1 MRARSLRSAATTVWL
16 GQFASAVGGQICWFA
31 ITLWAWQ
38 TDGRASTLSFLL
50 LSNLLPGIL
59 FSPFLGVWVD
69 RLSAKS
75 VMLSCDA
82 LLAVVA
88 VVLLLLAHH
97 HDLRTW
103 HLYLVGVTEGVLEA
117 AHWLAYSK
125 VVTTLAGADGL
136 ARANAQIGFGESAG
150 SVIAPLAAGLL
161 LKLAG
166 LPAVLLVDL
175 LSYLAGFVTLAFTR
189 VPGDRAEPQADN
201 AETRAGAGAGRD
213 SALRTMRAGL
223 SFIASRPTLRGLVFV
238 FFTLNFVSAVGA
250 VLSKPLLMLRSGQN
264 AVILGSVSSAAGL
277 GAVLGG
283 LSAVVIMRRVRSSVL
298 VPAGVAAACL
308 AGPVLTAVSGQAP
321 WWLVSAFCA
330 AFVLPSVTSA
340 YQTLWQT
347 AVPLE
352 RQAQVFGI
360 RRSLVQAATPLGLLI
375 AGPAVDLAHADPVRT
390 SAVVLGA
397 AGVLGSIVGVAA
409 LVAPTLRAARSEAA
423 APTG

>member
-1 MRARSLRSAATTVWL
+1 MWL

-88 VVLLLLAHH
+88 VVLLLLAHN

-175 LSYLAGFVTLAFTR
+175 LSYLAGFVTLALTR
-189 VPGDRAEPQADN
+189 VPVHRAELPADSV
-201 AETRAGAGAGRD
+201 ETVAGRD

-223 SFIASRPTLRGLVFV
+223 SFIASRPALRGLVFV

-264 AVILGSVSSAAGL
+264 AVLLGSVSSAAGL

-321 WWLVSAFCA
+321 LWLVSSFCA